1 MLAESPKTNR
11 RDFIKTSGL
20 ATLGLL
26 IGLDAKANLLNL
38 SSNNAAT
45 LPVEINPFIL
55 IGADN
60 TITIINPRPC
70 MGQGTIQ
77 SVPAMIAEE
86 LEVDMEKVR
95 IIQSDGK
102 SKYGAQTSGNSSS
115 IRRLWLPLRK
125 AGAATKEMLI
135 EAASGKWS
143 ISPAQCY
150 AENAKVFRKDN
161 GQSFTYGELVEAA
174 SKLNVPQE
182 PVLKQ
187 KTEFKILGKPAR
199 RFDLHDRVTGKAVY
213 GLDIDVPGMVYAAI
227 LHSPMIFGKLVS
239 IDDSEAM
246 NIPGVIKT
254 LPCERTMIYTT
265 TDSVA
270 VIASNWWAASKGRSA
285 LKVTWNKNGL
295 DTTLDNEEYMSRCYM
310 AAKKD
315 GIRFEEFDDF
325 QSKFEISQSKLDL
338 TYETPFLSHVPIE
351 PETATAHVKEDG
363 SVEIWAPLQG
373 PGETLEEV
381 ARYLNISTDKVKI
394 HVALMGGSFGR
405 KAYMDFIKEACFLS
419 NELKIPVKVIWTRDD
434 DIGQGP
440 YRPALLSHMQGF
452 VKDGKIKGYHHHMIG
467 ESILG
472 QVFKGLADDK
482 ADPWIGEESSPNN
495 NKYMFTEAHKV
506 SWTNVKTVIP
516 IMWWRSVNAS
526 NIGWGQECFIDE
538 LAHLAGKDPL
548 QARLDIL
555 EDERFRKVLTT
566 LAEKTNYHQ
575 KLPQGSGR
583 GIAITRAFGTI
594 VACCITA
601 TKSGNGVKLDSVVS
615 VIDCGMY
622 VNADTVKAQTEG
634 NIIMGITA
642 AIKPGIVFNKG
653 VCAQNNF
660 NNYPILRINE
670 TPKIEVYIIENADA
684 PGGVGEAGLPPVA
697 PALGNAIFA
706 TTGIR
711 KRNLPID
718 ITNLTA

>member
-1 MLAESPKTNR
+1 METKSPKASR
-11 RDFIKTSGL
+11 RDFIKTTGI
-20 ATLGLL
+20 ATLGLM

-38 SSNNAAT
+38 SPGKTPA
-45 LPVEINPFIL
+45 LPVEINTYIL
-55 IGADN
+55 IGIDN
-60 TITIINPRPC
+60 NITIINPRPC

-77 SVPAMIAEE
+77 SIPALILEE
-86 LEVDMEKVR
+86 LEADISKVN

-102 SKYGAQTSGNSSS
+102 SKYGAQTSGGSTS
-115 IRRLWLPLRK
+115 IRTYWLPFRK
-125 AGAATKEMLI
+125 AGAATKELLI
-135 EAASGKWS
+135 QAASSKWGIAPS
-143 ISPAQCY
+143 QCY
-150 AENAKVFRKDN
+150 AENSKVLRRDN

-174 SKLNVPQE
+174 SQLKVPQE

-187 KTEFKILGKPAR
+187 KHEFKILGRPTKR
-199 RFDLHDRVTGKAVY
+199 MDLPDRVTGKAVY

-239 IDDSEAM
+239 IDDSETM
-246 NIPGVIKT
+246 KISGVIKV
-254 LPCERTMIYTT
+254 LPCERAMIYTT

-270 VIASNWWAASKGRSA
+270 VIASNWWAANKGRSA
-285 LKVTWNKNGL
+285 LKVTWDNTGL
-295 DTTLDNEEYMSRCYM
+295 DTTLDNQEYMSRCYA
-310 AAKKD
+310 AAKKE
-315 GIRFEEFDDF
+315 GIRFEEFNDF
-325 QSKFEISQSKLDL
+325 KGKFDASQSKLDL

-363 SVEIWAPLQG
+363 TVEIWAPLQG
-373 PGETLEEV
+373 PGETLQEISL
-381 ARYLNISTDKVKI
+381 YLNIPTDKIKI

-419 NELKIPVKVIWTRDD
+419 NKLKKPVKVIWTRDD
-434 DIGQGP
+434 DIRQGP

-452 VKDGKIKGYHHHMIG
+452 VSDGKIKGFHHHMVG

-472 QVFKGLADDK
+472 QVFKGLDPDK
-482 ADPWIGEESSPNN
+482 ADHWIGGESSPEN
-495 NKYMFTEAHKV
+495 NKYRFSEAHKV

-516 IMWWRSVNAS
+516 VMWWRSVNAS

-555 EDERFRKVLTT
+555 EDDRFKKVLNT
-566 LAEKTNYHQ
+566 LAEKSNYHQ
-575 KLPQGSGR
+575 KLPEGKGR
-583 GIAITRAFGTI
+583 GVAIISAFGSI
-594 VACCITA
+594 VGCCITV
-601 TKSGNGVKLDSVVS
+601 TKAGNGVRLDSVVS

-634 NIIMGITA
+634 NIIMGLTA
-642 AIKPGIVFNKG
+642 AIKPGIVYKKG
-653 VCAQNNF
+653 ICEQNNF

-670 TPKIEVYIIENADA
+670 TPAIEVYIIENNEA

-706 TTGIR
+706 ATGIR

-718 ITNLTA
+718 IKNLNA

>member
-38 SSNNAAT
+38 SSDNAAA

-86 LEVDMEKVR
+86 LEVDMENVT

-143 ISPAQCY
+143 IAPTQCY

-174 SKLNVPQE
+174 SKLSVPQE

-187 KTEFKILGKPAR
+187 KNEFKILGKPAK
-199 RFDLHDRVTGKAVY
+199 RFDLDDRVTGKAVY

-239 IDDSEAM
+239 IDDSEVIK
-246 NIPGVIKT
+246 IPGVIKT
-254 LPCERTMIYTT
+254 IPCERTMIYTT

-285 LKVTWNKNGL
+285 LKVAWDKNGL
-295 DTTLDNEEYMSRCYM
+295 DTTLDNKEYMSRCYT

-315 GIRFEEFDDF
+315 GIRFEEFNDF
-325 QSKFEISQSKLDL
+325 QSKFETSQSKLDL

-373 PGETLEEV
+373 PGETLEEI
-381 ARYLNISTDKVKI
+381 ARYLNISTEKVKI

-419 NELKIPVKVIWTRDD
+419 NKLKIPVKVIWTRDD
-434 DIGQGP
+434 DIRQGP

-452 VKDGKIKGYHHHMIG
+452 VEDGKIKGFHHHMIG

-495 NKYMFTEAHKV
+495 NKYIFTEAHKV

-555 EDERFRKVLTT
+555 EDERFRKVLAT

-615 VIDCGMY
+615 VIDCGIY

-653 VCAQNNF
+653 VCAQNNY

-670 TPKIEVYIIENADA
+670 TPKIEVYIIENAEA

>member
-1 MLAESPKTNR
+1 MLTEPTKTNR

-26 IGLDAKANLLNL
+26 IGLDTKANILNL
-38 SSNNAAT
+38 SPGILDN
-45 LPVEINPFIL
+45 PVEIHPFIL
-55 IGADN
+55 IGSDN
-60 TITIINPRPC
+60 AITIINPRPC

-77 SVPAMIAEE
+77 AVPAMILEE
-86 LEVDMEKVR
+86 LEVDAEQVK

-125 AGAATKEMLI
+125 AGAATKEMLVQ
-135 EAASGKWS
+135 AAANKWKITPS
-143 ISPAQCY
+143 QCY
-150 AENAKVFRKDN
+150 ASNARVYRNDN
-161 GQSFTYGELVEAA
+161 KESFSYGELAEVA
-174 SKLNVPQE
+174 SKLPVPQD

-187 KTEFKILGKPAR
+187 KNEFKILGKPTK
-199 RFDLHDRVTGKAVY
+199 RFDLPDRVTGKAVY
-213 GLDIDVPGMVYAAI
+213 GLDIEVPGMAYAAI

-239 IDDSEAM
+239 IDDTATLK
-246 NIPGVIKT
+246 IPGVIKV

-270 VIASNWWAASKGRSA
+270 VIASNWWAASKGRAA
-285 LKVTWNKNGL
+285 LKVTWNNSGL
-295 DTTLDNEEYMSRCYM
+295 EKTMDNQEYLSRCYT
-310 AAKKD
+310 AARKE
-315 GIRFEEFDDF
+315 GIRFEEANDF
-325 QSKFEISQSKLDL
+325 NGKFTATPLKLDV

-363 SVEIWAPLQG
+363 SIELWAPIQG
-373 PGETLEEV
+373 PGETLDEIS
-381 ARYLNISTDKVKI
+381 RYLNTPTDKIKI
-394 HVALMGGSFGR
+394 HVVLMGGSFGR

-419 NELKIPVKVIWTRDD
+419 NQLKIPVKVIWTRDD

-452 VKDGKIKGYHHHMIG
+452 VENGKIKGFHHHMIG

-472 QVFKGLADDK
+472 QVFKGLEDDQ
-482 ADPWIGEESSPNN
+482 AEPWIGEESSPSN
-495 NKYMFTEAHKV
+495 NKYMFREAHKI

-516 IMWWRSVNAS
+516 IMWWRAVNAS

-548 QARLDIL
+548 QARLDII
-555 EDERFRKVLTT
+555 EDDRFIKVLKT
-566 LAEKTNYHQ
+566 LAEKTNYDQ
-575 KLPQGSGR
+575 KLPEGTGR
-583 GIAITRAFGTI
+583 GIGIIRAFGTI
-594 VACCITA
+594 VACCITV
-601 TKSGNGVKLDSVVS
+601 TKAGNGVKLDSVVS
-615 VIDCGMY
+615 VVDCGMY

-642 AIKPGIVFNKG
+642 AIKPGIVFKNG
-653 VCAQNNF
+653 VCEQNNF
-660 NNYPILRINE
+660 NNYPILRMNE
-670 TPKIEVYIIENADA
+670 TPAIRVFIMENSEL

-706 TTGIR
+706 ATGVR

>member
-1 MLAESPKTNR
+1 MLAESSKTNR

-26 IGLDAKANLLNL
+26 IGLDTKANLLNL
-38 SSNNAAT
+38 SSNNAAA

-86 LEVDMEKVR
+86 LEVDMEKVT

-143 ISPAQCY
+143 ISPTQCY

-161 GQSFTYGELVEAA
+161 GESFTYGELVEAA

-187 KTEFKILGKPAR
+187 KNEFKILGKPAK

-246 NIPGVIKT
+246 KIPGVIKT

-265 TDSVA
+265 TESVA

-285 LKVTWNKNGL
+285 LKVTWDENGL
-295 DTTLDNEEYMSRCYM
+295 DTTLDNEEYMSRCYT
-310 AAKKD
+310 AARKD
-315 GIRFEEFDDF
+315 GIRFEEFNDF
-325 QSKFEISQSKLDL
+325 QSKFKTSQSKLDL

-381 ARYLNISTDKVKI
+381 ARYLDISTDKVKI

-419 NELKIPVKVIWTRDD
+419 NKLKIPVKVIWTRDD
-434 DIGQGP
+434 DIRQGP

-506 SWTNVKTVIP
+506 SWSNVKTVIP

-575 KLPQGSGR
+575 KLPHGSGR

-601 TKSGNGVKLDSVVS
+601 TKSGHGVKLDSVVS

-670 TPKIEVYIIENADA
+670 TPRIEVYIIENAEA

-711 KRNLPID
+711 KRNLPIN

>member
-1 MLAESPKTNR
+1 MLAESSKTNR

-26 IGLDAKANLLNL
+26 IGLDVKANLLNL
-38 SSNNAAT
+38 SSDNAAA

-86 LEVDMEKVR
+86 LEVDMENVT

-143 ISPAQCY
+143 ISPTQCY

-174 SKLNVPQE
+174 SKLSVPQE

-187 KTEFKILGKPAR
+187 KNEFKILGKPAK

-239 IDDSEAM
+239 IDDSEVM
-246 NIPGVIKT
+246 KIPGVIKA

-285 LKVTWNKNGL
+285 LKVAWDKNGL
-295 DTTLDNEEYMSRCYM
+295 DTTLDNKEYMSRCYT

-315 GIRFEEFDDF
+315 GIRFEEFNDF
-325 QSKFEISQSKLDL
+325 QSKFETSQSKLDL

-373 PGETLEEV
+373 PGETLEEI
-381 ARYLNISTDKVKI
+381 ARYLNISTEKVKI

-419 NELKIPVKVIWTRDD
+419 NKLKIPVKVIWTRDD
-434 DIGQGP
+434 DIRQGP

-452 VKDGKIKGYHHHMIG
+452 VKDGKIRGFHHHMIG

-555 EDERFRKVLTT
+555 EDERFRKVLAT

-670 TPKIEVYIIENADA
+670 TPKIEVYIIENAEA

>member
-1 MLAESPKTNR
+1 MPVQLTKANR

-38 SSNNAAT
+38 SSET
-45 LPVEINPFIL
+45 PGTPIEIHPFIL
-55 IGADN
+55 IGSDN
-60 TITIINPRPC
+60 SITIINPRPC

-77 SVPAMIAEE
+77 AVPAMILEE
-86 LEVDMEKVR
+86 LEVEPEQVK
-95 IIQSDGK
+95 IIPSDGK

-135 EAASGKWS
+135 QSAASKWK
-143 ISPAQCY
+143 IGTDQCY
-150 AENAKVFRKDN
+150 ASKASVYRKDN
-161 GQSFTYGELVEAA
+161 GQRFSYGELVDAA
-174 SKLNVPQE
+174 SKLPVPQE

-187 KTEFKILGKPAR
+187 KNEFRILGKTTR
-199 RFDLHDRVTGKAVY
+199 RFDLPDRVTGKAVY
-213 GLDIDVPGMVYAAI
+213 GLDIEVPGMVYAAI

-239 IDDSEAM
+239 IDDTATLK
-246 NIPGVIKT
+246 IPGVIKVM
-254 LPCERTMIYTT
+254 PCERTMIYTT

-285 LKVTWNKNGL
+285 LKVTWDNSGL
-295 DTTLDNEEYMSRCYM
+295 EKTLDNGEYLSRCYA
-310 AAKKD
+310 AAKTE
-315 GIRFEEFDDF
+315 GIRFEEGNDF
-325 QSKFEISQSKLDL
+325 NGKFAAAPLRLDF
-338 TYETPFLSHVPIE
+338 TYETPFLSHAPIE
-351 PETATAHVKEDG
+351 PETATAHVKENG
-363 SVEIWAPLQG
+363 EIEIWAPLQG

-381 ARYLNISTDKVKI
+381 ARYLSTPTDKIKI

-419 NELKIPVKVIWTRDD
+419 NKLKIPVKVIWTRDD

-452 VKDGKIKGYHHHMIG
+452 VEEGKIHGFHHHMIG

-472 QVFKGLADDK
+472 QVFKGLQDDQ
-482 ADPWIGEESSPNN
+482 AEPWIGEESSPGN
-495 NKYMFTEAHKV
+495 NKYLFRRAHKI
-506 SWTNVKTVIP
+506 SWTNVKTMIP

-526 NIGWGQECFIDE
+526 NIGWGQESFIDE

-555 EDERFRKVLTT
+555 EDDRFIKVLKT
-566 LAEKTNYHQ
+566 LEEKTNYDQ
-575 KLPQGSGR
+575 KLPAGSGR
-583 GIAITRAFGTI
+583 GIGIISSFGSI
-594 VACCITA
+594 VGCCITVS
-601 TKSGNGVKLDSVVS
+601 KEGNGVKINSVVS
-615 VIDCGMY
+615 VVDCGMY

-642 AIKPGIVFNKG
+642 AIKPGILFKNG
-653 VCAQNNF
+653 VCSQSNF

-670 TPKIEVYIIENADA
+670 TPRISVFIMENSEA

-706 TTGIR
+706 ATGIR

-718 ITNLTA
+718 ITNLAL